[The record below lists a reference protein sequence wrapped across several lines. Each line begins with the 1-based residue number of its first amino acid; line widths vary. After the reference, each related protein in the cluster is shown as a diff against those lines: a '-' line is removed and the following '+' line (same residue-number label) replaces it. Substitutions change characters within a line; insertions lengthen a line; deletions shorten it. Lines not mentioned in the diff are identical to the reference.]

1 MSTTLTIR
9 LDEELDQ
16 ILTQLANEQK
26 RTKSELVREML
37 RRHAAVADLHLLRAE
52 LLPQAE
58 RAGYLSDD
66 DVFRDVS

>member
-37 RRHAAVADLHLLRAE
+37 RRQAAVADLHLLRAE

>member
-37 RRHAAVADLHLLRAE
+37 RRQAAVADLHLLRAE

-58 RAGYLSDD
+58 GAGYLSDD